1 MLKPFFAALLL
12 CLCTQFAISQEF
24 AWAKGFGGTNLESAQ
39 SVAVDEYGNIYV
51 TGFFNA
57 TVDFDPGPETLNLTS
72 VGSVDCFVMKLDPDG
87 NLVWVRQIGGPEV
100 EQGNDIAVDPRGH
113 VVLTGY
119 FSGTVDFD
127 PGAGTNNLTASG
139 AYDAFILKLDANGDL
154 RWARQGGGGESDSA
168 GGLSID
174 QAGNI
179 YVCGQYRGIA
189 DFNAG
194 AGNGQLS
201 SAGESDIYVLKLNPA
216 GGFTWVR
223 SIGGTKVETVDDLVV
238 DPNGWVYT
246 MGVFRNIADFDPGP
260 GTANLSTIGIY
271 ANLFVQKMDTAG
283 TYVWAKQVGGTY
295 FQYGNSIKVDA
306 LGDLYMSGTFSET
319 ADFDPGALTS
329 NLTANGYDTFI
340 LKWTAAGSLVWVRQI
355 VGSGNLTDVGESL
368 VVDGSGD
375 VYVAGT
381 FSQTADFNPGPAVQ
395 NLSAAGGSDDA
406 FILKL
411 DVYGV
416 LIWAKR
422 FGSTGEDRALS
433 IKTDPNGNIY
443 TVGRFSGT
451 ADFDPFAGV
460 SNLVSAGSQD
470 IFVQKLSQNWNFKGT
485 VYNDLNANEIQ
496 DADEPGLPAV
506 IVGVPERG
514 IYATTNPE
522 GQYRIFSDIIGEH
535 LKVEKSRPYWSVT
548 PAFAVPDS
556 AETPMHF
563 AVTIP
568 AVHDLCLVVTE
579 ITPFRTGFLT
589 EIMIQVINTGTLP
602 VDSALV
608 KMLVVDQT
616 MPDPLVFFS
625 SEPAVL
631 SQSANEFNWHVGALG
646 VGETAVIR
654 LLLRT
659 PASTVIGTPVTLSTT
674 VILADDVFPDNNST
688 RTVGRVV
695 NAWDPNDKQVTPQ
708 ALLPAELDTSDL
720 RYLIRFQ
727 NTGNYPADFVVIRD
741 TLPLGLDLST
751 LMVLGASHPHTWRL
765 YGERILEVRFDPI
778 ILPDSTSDEAGS
790 HGFVTFSVQPHS
802 DLPPGD
808 SIVNRAGIYFDYNAP
823 VITNDAVLSVESLP
837 VSVQQPGEPHWL
849 DFGLSPNPVSK
860 HASVALV
867 LPEAMSAEARIS
879 VRELQGKVVREL
891 VCPAGQRQ
899 MHLSELPAGVYVVQ
913 VSVGGFLGSR
923 MLVVGI

>member
-1 MLKPFFAALLL
+1 MLKPLFACLFL
-12 CLCTQFAISQEF
+12 CLLTQFAVSQEF

-39 SVAVDEYGNIYV
+39 SIAVDEYGNIYA

-57 TVDFDPGPETLNLTS
+57 TVDFDPGPDTLNLTS
-72 VGSVDCFVMKLDPDG
+72 FGSVDCFVMKLDPDG
-87 NLVWVRQIGGPEV
+87 NLIWVRQIGGPDV
-100 EQGNDIAVDPRGH
+100 EQGNEIAVDARGH

-119 FSGTVDFD
+119 FAGTVDFD
-127 PGAGTNNLTASG
+127 PGAGTSNLTASG
-139 AYDAFILKLDANGDL
+139 GYDAFILKLDANGDL
-154 RWARQGGGGESDSA
+154 RWARQGGGAEGDSA

-174 QAGNI
+174 PAGNI
-179 YVCGQYRGIA
+179 YVCGEYRGAA

-216 GGFTWVR
+216 GGFIWVR

-260 GTANLSTIGIY
+260 GTANLSTIGVY
-271 ANLFVQKMDTAG
+271 ANLFVQKMDTDG
-283 TYVWAKQVGGTY
+283 TFVWVKQVGGTH

-306 LGDLYMSGTFSET
+306 LGNLNMSGTFSET
-319 ADFDPGALTS
+319 ADFDPGPLTS

-340 LKWTAAGSLVWVRQI
+340 LKWTSEGNLVWVRQI

-411 DVYGV
+411 DVYGD

-422 FGSTGEDRALS
+422 FGSTGQDRALS
-433 IKTDPNGNIY
+433 IATDPNGNIY
-443 TVGRFSGT
+443 TAGRFSGT
-451 ADFDPFAGV
+451 VDFDPFAGV
-460 SNLVSAGSQD
+460 SNVVSAGNQD
-470 IFVQKLSQNWNFKGT
+470 IFVQKLSQNWNFKGA

-496 DADEPGLPAV
+496 DTDEPGLPGV
-506 IVGVPERG
+506 IVGVPELG

-522 GQYRIFSDIIGEH
+522 GLYRIFSDIIGEH
-535 LKVEKSRPYWSVT
+535 LKVEKSHPYWSVI

-556 AETPMHF
+556 AETPMDF

-568 AVHDLCLVVTE
+568 AVHDLCLVTSTL
-579 ITPFRTGFLT
+579 TPFRTGFPT
-589 EIMIQVINTGTLP
+589 QIMIQVINTGTLP

-608 KMLVVDQT
+608 KMSVATQT
-616 MPDPLVFFS
+616 TPDPLIFLS
-625 SEPAVL
+625 SEPSPL
-631 SQSANEFNWHVGALG
+631 SQSATEFTWHVGALG

-654 LLLRT
+654 LFLRT
-659 PASTVIGTPVTLSTT
+659 PASTVLGTPVALSTM
-674 VILADDVFPDNNST
+674 VILADDVFNDNNTT
-688 RTVGRVV
+688 RIVGSVI

-708 ALLPAELDTSDL
+708 DLLPAELDTSVL
-720 RYLIRFQ
+720 GYLIRFQ
-727 NTGNYPADFVVIRD
+727 NTGNSPADFVVIRD
-741 TLPLGLDLST
+741 TLQRGLNLST

-778 ILPDSTSDEAGS
+778 TLPDSTADEPGS
-790 HGFVTFSVQPHS
+790 HGFVAFSVQPHS
-802 DLPPGD
+802 DLNPGD

-823 VITNDAVLSVESLP
+823 VITNDAVLSVTSLP
-837 VSVQQPGEPHWL
+837 VPVYQPGDPHWL
-849 DFGLSPNPVSK
+849 DFGLSPNPVSQ
-860 HASVALV
+860 HAPVALV
-867 LPEAMSAEARIS
+867 LPDAMSAEAWIS
-879 VRELQGKVVREL
+879 VRDLQGKIVREM
-891 VCPAGQRQ
+891 VCPVGRRQ
-899 MHLSELPAGVYVVQ
+899 IHLSGLPAGVYVVQ
-913 VSVGGFLGSR
+913 VSMGGFWGSR
-923 MLVVGI
+923 MLVVE